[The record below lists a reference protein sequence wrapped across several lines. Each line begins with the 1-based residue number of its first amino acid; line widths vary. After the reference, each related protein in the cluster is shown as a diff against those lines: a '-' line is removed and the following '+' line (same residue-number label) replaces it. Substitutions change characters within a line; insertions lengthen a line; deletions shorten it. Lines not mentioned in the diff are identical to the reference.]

1 MHQEVTERIRI
12 IRRLDFSDAGR
23 FSATYDEHAQVLRSI
38 LRRKGDQA
46 CLLLRSPI
54 ESSKRAVRKIT
65 LHRLFMARAEGGPR
79 DPMPESTRAVPAPV
93 ARGPAPSARGPAPP
107 TRGPAPPTR
116 GPAPSARG
124 PAPSARGP
132 ALLAGAPKPRTAPK
146 AAGRS
151 GSCGTS
157 AVAGAARAAGLT
169 V

>member
-93 ARGPAPSARGPAPP
+93 ARGPAPSARKRAP
-107 TRGPAPPTR
+107 
-116 GPAPSARG
+116 
-124 PAPSARGP
+124 
-132 ALLAGAPKPRTAPK
+132 LAGAPKPRTAPK

-151 GSCGTS
+151 GSRGTS

>member
-93 ARGPAPSARGPAPP
+93 ARGPAPSARGPAP
-107 TRGPAPPTR
+107 
-116 GPAPSARG
+116 
-124 PAPSARGP
+124 SARGP

>member
-93 ARGPAPSARGPAPP
+93 ARGPAPSARGPA
-107 TRGPAPPTR
+107 
-116 GPAPSARG
+116 
-124 PAPSARGP
+124 
-132 ALLAGAPKPRTAPK
+132 LLAGAPKPRTAPK